1 MNWII
6 LVPRGAEY
14 QSVQRGLRR
23 RSIVKPTVQSIAGDT
38 TLSAIAI
45 PAGQAVKPWLAEHL
59 TEHLA
64 EHLTDESPLPTQFLV
79 LGLCGGLND
88 RTRMGTVVLYDRPTL
103 AQSPLAQRLNVQSVR
118 GITIDRVLCVAAEK
132 RQLAR
137 ESEAD
142 VVDMESQWIVDY
154 VQSFERRVT
163 VIRVVSDDVTGD
175 LPDLSAAFDTNGDL
189 RPGAL
194 ALAFIRNPIAALRL
208 IRGALIALRQLEE
221 WVAELDLEHLKV

>member
-14 QSVQRGLRR
+14 QAVQRGLRR
-23 RSIVKPTVQSIAGDT
+23 RRSIDQSAVKSIASET

-45 PAGQAVKPWLAEHL
+45 PAGQAVKPWLNEHL
-59 TEHLA
+59 TEHLNN
-64 EHLTDESPLPTQFLV
+64 ESPSPTRFLV

-88 RTRMGTVVLYDRPTL
+88 RTRIGTVVLYDQSAL
-103 AQSPLAQRLNVQSVR
+103 APRLKIQSVR
-118 GITIDRVLCVAAEK
+118 GITIDRVLCLATEK

-137 ESEAD
+137 ESKAD

-154 VQSFERRVT
+154 VQSLGKRVD
-163 VIRVVSDDVTGD
+163 VVRVVSDDATGD
-175 LPDLSAAFDTNGDL
+175 LPDLSAAFDTHGDL

-194 ALAFIRNPIAALRL
+194 AIAFIRNPIAALRL

>member
-14 QSVQRGLRR
+14 QAVQRGLMR
-23 RSIVKPTVQSIAGDT
+23 RSIASET

-59 TEHLA
+59 TEHLNN
-64 EHLTDESPLPTQFLV
+64 ESPSPTQFLV

-88 RTRMGTVVLYDRPTL
+88 RTRLGTVVLYDRPTL
-103 AQSPLAQRLNVQSVR
+103 AQRLKIQSVR
-118 GITIDRVLCVAAEK
+118 GITIDRVLCLAAEK
-132 RQLAR
+132 HQLAQ
-137 ESEAD
+137 ESKAD

-154 VQSFERRVT
+154 VQSFGKRVN
-163 VIRVVSDDVTGD
+163 VIRVVSDDITGD
-175 LPDLSAAFDTNGDL
+175 LPDLSAAFNTRGDL

-194 ALAFIRNPIAALRL
+194 AIAFIKNPIAALRL